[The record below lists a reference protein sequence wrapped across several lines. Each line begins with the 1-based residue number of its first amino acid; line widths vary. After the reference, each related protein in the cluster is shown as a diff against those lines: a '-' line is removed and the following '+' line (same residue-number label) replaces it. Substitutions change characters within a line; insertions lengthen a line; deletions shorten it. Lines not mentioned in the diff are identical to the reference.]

1 MTLSVHRLL
10 TTSKIRLNRKLASLR
25 YSWQRDRLEAPYLN
39 RARVLNDLVSPAF
52 CSAMAT
58 PLGGHFDFRDV
69 KLTIEFIMLN
79 TVRIHWWTQGEPN
92 LYRAVEVNAEPGL
105 AKFTTTTSGWELATA
120 QLRVSIA
127 PDGCLDFYDG
137 EDRLIRQEY
146 PPQRQIT
153 EGDPPI
159 EHGWLHRAKLA
170 TAERIYGLGERAQP
184 FNLRC
189 GKTSYRMWNTD
200 PQGKYQPG
208 QDPLY
213 ISIPVYIG
221 LHPVGS
227 YLVFYENPYD
237 GMFKFAEEA
246 TASFDGGS
254 LRYYISLGKMS
265 ALVDIYTQLTGR
277 PALPPRWAFGYHH
290 CRWGYE
296 QEAALRETAAQMVAH
311 DLPIQAMHLDID
323 CLDNFR
329 PFTIATDRFPTLKE
343 FAQES
348 ASQGIRL
355 ILIVHSCITADD
367 RDPLFQA
374 GVKHK
379 YFCTDQSGKP
389 IIAPLW
395 AGDSG
400 YVDFTNPA
408 ARAWWS
414 QQYQQ
419 LLDLGFSGFWHDM
432 NEPAID
438 TTWGDPT
445 FPPHAT
451 YHDFAGAGGNHLAA
465 HNLSGLQQAQAGYE
479 RLRQLEPS
487 KRPFI
492 LSRSGWAGI
501 QKYAWTW
508 TGDLV
513 TGWASLR
520 QTIPTVLNLGLSGI
534 PFSGCDIGGFLGNP
548 SPELYLRWFQLSCLL
563 PFCRTHG
570 SQENSSKREPW
581 HYGDRVLSIVR
592 DFLKI
597 RQALLPYLY
606 TLAWEAHQ
614 LGSPLIRPLCWD
626 APERMDLW
634 DVEDTFLLGDAL
646 LIAPIVVEGQLER
659 SIPLPSG
666 DWYDF
671 WGDLVWAEQPQIT
684 VPVTLDRLPILVK
697 AGCIL
702 PMEAAEMLNL
712 HCYPDRTG
720 NCTGTIYSDALDGDI
735 PGRIDRFGFVHAD
748 GKWKLNWEAQ
758 GDYPFPYDAVQFT
771 IYGIDLDEVRSD
783 DRLIDF
789 AHNIFTIAPFQSL
802 MFTGSFRALA

>member
-1 MTLSVHRLL
+1 MTFSVRRLL
-10 TTSKIRLNRKLASLR
+10 TTSKIRLKRKISSLR
-25 YSWQRDRLEAPYLN
+25 YSWQRDRLEAPYRN
-39 RARVLNDLVSPAF
+39 RDRVLHDLVNPAF

-58 PLGGHFDFRDV
+58 PQGGYFNFQDV
-69 KLTIEFIMLN
+69 KLTIEFIALN
-79 TVRIHWWTQGEPN
+79 TVRIHWWTQAETSF
-92 LYRAVEVNAEPGL
+92 YQAVEVDAEPGL

-120 QLRVSIA
+120 QLRVSIS
-127 PDGCLDFYDG
+127 PDGCLDFYDRQ
-137 EDRLIRQEY
+137 DRLIRQEY
-146 PPQRQIT
+146 PPQRQIA
-153 EGDPPI
+153 EGEPQL
-159 EHGWLHRAKLA
+159 ERGWLHRAKLEA
-170 TAERIYGLGERAQP
+170 TEHIYGLGERAKP
-184 FNLRC
+184 FNLRS

-200 PQGKYQPG
+200 PQGKYRPG

-221 LHPVGS
+221 LHAAGG

-237 GMFKFAEEA
+237 GRFEFGAEA
-246 TASFDGGS
+246 IARFDGGP
-254 LRYYISLGKMS
+254 LRYYISTGKMS

-277 PALPPRWAFGYHH
+277 PALPPRWAFGYQH

-296 QEAALRETAAQMVAH
+296 QEQTLRDLTAQMVAH
-311 DLPIQAMHLDID
+311 ELPIQAMHLDID
-323 CLDNFR
+323 CLDDFK
-329 PFTIATDRFPTLKE
+329 PFTIAADRFPTLKE
-343 FAQES
+343 FATTS

-355 ILIVHSCITADD
+355 ILIVHPCITADD
-367 RDPLFQA
+367 RDPLFPA
-374 GVKHK
+374 GVSHK
-379 YFCTDQSGKP
+379 YFCTDRAGKP
-389 IIAPLW
+389 MMAPLW
-395 AGDSG
+395 AGASG

-414 QQYQQ
+414 QQYRQ

-438 TTWGDPT
+438 TSWGDPT
-445 FPPHAT
+445 FPSHAT
-451 YHDFAGAGGNHLAA
+451 YHDFAGTGGNHLAA

-479 RLRQLEPS
+479 RLRQLEPT

-513 TGWASLR
+513 TGWKSLR

-534 PFSGCDIGGFLGNP
+534 PYSGADIGGFLGNP
-548 SPELYLRWFQLSCLL
+548 SPELYLRWFQLSCFL

-570 SQENSSKREPW
+570 SRENSSHREPW
-581 HYGDRVLSIVR
+581 YYGDRVLSIVR
-592 DFLKI
+592 DFLNI
-597 RQALLPYLY
+597 RRALLPYLY

-614 LGSPLIRPLCWD
+614 FGSPLIRPLFWD
-626 APERMDLW
+626 ALDRIDLW

-646 LIAPIVVEGQLER
+646 LIAPIVVEGQQDR
-659 SIPLPSG
+659 SIPLPPG

-671 WGDLVWAEQPQIT
+671 WSNLAWAEQPQIT
-684 VPVTLDRLPILVK
+684 VPVTLDRLPMLVK

-712 HCYPDRTG
+712 HCYADRAG
-720 NCTGTIYSDALDGDI
+720 NCTGTLYSDALDGYT
-735 PGRIDRFGFVHAD
+735 PGRIDQFEFRHAD
-748 GKWKLNWEAQ
+748 GKWQLHWEGK

-771 IYGIDLDEVRSD
+771 LYGIDLDEVRAD
-783 DRLIDF
+783 DLPIDF

-802 MFTGSFRALA
+802 IFTGSFRTLA